1 MGMLKKMVIAA
12 FLLTTLLT
20 IAVAAQL
27 TMLDRQGGLVI
38 GFVMIGPVLSL
49 YRYVKRAVR
58 GGETAVAD
66 GWGAIVGLGVVA
78 AMYGA
83 LLTLLSSEQGSAMLI
98 TLPIAAYPG
107 AAGGFMLGRL
117 LGYLRQK

>member
-1 MGMLKKMVIAA
+1 MAILKKMVIAA

-20 IAVAAQL
+20 LAVATQL

-58 GGETAVAD
+58 GGETATSD
-66 GWGAIVGLGVVA
+66 GWGAIVGLLVVA

-83 LLTLLSSEQGSAMLI
+83 LLVLLSSEQGSAMLI
-98 TLPIAAYPG
+98 TIPIAAYPG
-107 AAGGFMLGRL
+107 AAAGFFLGRF
-117 LGYLRQK
+117 LGFLRER